1 MTVLARASSI
11 RIPKL
16 LHPSPATDTSSD
28 PTLRISV
35 IVDPIPAFVAVRV
48 PRYRHRASERS
59 GVVLG
64 ERDDGAKRAM
74 VLVRSGVVLGERD
87 DGAKRAMVLERS
99 GVVLGERDDGAKRA
113 MVSERSGVVLGERD
127 DGAKRAMVLVRWT
140 KCREMARPVGSEH
153 PIGSGS

>member
-35 IVDPIPAFVAVRV
+35 IAIPLPRSSLSGF
-48 PRYRHRASERS
+48 PRYRHRSSERS

-87 DGAKRAMVLERS
+87 DGAKRAIVL
-99 GVVLGERDDGAKRA
+99 
-113 MVSERSGVVLGERD
+113 ERSGVVLGERD

-140 KCREMARPVGSEH
+140 KCREMARW
-153 PIGSGS
+153 